1 MTPAARGTPAGHLRP
16 GCVRGPGAVGA
27 ATTALASLTTTRTFP
42 REHVPMPSLPS
53 PLRRTLL
60 RVAILPAGMA
70 ALAACSGTIGPEEE
84 AELGNTYAAEVLK
97 QVRLVD
103 DPAAQAELRRI
114 GEELAARADST
125 GRRYTFYLVDSP
137 EVNAFAVPGGHIFV
151 NRGLVRSADQL
162 AELAG
167 VLGHEIAH
175 VTERHGLEQVEKQQR
190 ANVFLSLVY
199 WLLDRQPGA
208 LEQAAIEGGGAALFA
223 KYGRDAEREADGHAV
238 RTLARAGYD
247 PEGVATF
254 FEELLRQQRSNP
266 GRIDQWFAS
275 HPTSQERVQNT
286 RTMIRELGAL
296 DRGRLVRD
304 TPEYQRFR
312 ARVVGTAA
320 AGGAPGR

>member
-1 MTPAARGTPAGHLRP
+1 MVPAW
-16 GCVRGPGAVGA
+16 V
-27 ATTALASLTTTRTFP
+27 
-42 REHVPMPSLPS
+42 
-53 PLRRTLL
+53 
-60 RVAILPAGMA
+60 A
-70 ALAACSGTIGPEEE
+70 ALAACSGSIGLEEE
-84 AELGNTYAAEVLK
+84 AEIGNAYAAEVLQ
-97 QVRLVD
+97 QVRLVE
-103 DPAAQAELRRI
+103 DPAAQTALDRL

-137 EVNAFAVPGGHIFV
+137 EVNAFAIPGGHIFV
-151 NRGLVRSADQL
+151 NRGLIRSADQL

-175 VTERHGLEQVEKQQR
+175 VTERHGLEQVEKRQR
-190 ANVFLSLVY
+190 ANLLVTLLY

-208 LEQAAIEGGGAALFA
+208 LEQVAIEGGGAAIFA

-254 FEELLRQQRSNP
+254 FEELLREQRRNP

-286 RTMIRELGAL
+286 RAMIRQLGPL
-296 DRGRLVRD
+296 DRSRLVRD
-304 TPEYQRFR
+304 NAEYQRFR
-312 ARVVGTAA
+312 ARVVGTPPAR
-320 AGGAPGR
+320 GAPEW